1 MTDMIKTYNKIQ
13 EQNSGFTLIEIL
25 ISISIF
31 MIFLA
36 IAGSSY
42 VTLVSANKSAN
53 TTQKTYT
60 EVRFVFDEL
69 ARAVRGGAIDYS
81 CVDGENPCLDNLN
94 LTTQTVFGALSS
106 DGLART
112 LFKFDAAKHAVMVL
126 HQTRNASQVLTWAGG
141 TFQPLTSENLKVED
155 LAFSVSPQKNP
166 YASEN
171 AGNDELQRQPAVTIS
186 MKVAGTAFR
195 TTYSSRFYGRQSL
208 YENL

>member
-1 MTDMIKTYNKIQ
+1 MIKTHNKSQ
-13 EQNSGFTLIEIL
+13 VQNAGFTLVELL
-25 ISISIF
+25 ISISVF

-53 TTQKTYT
+53 ATQKNYT

-112 LFKFDAAKHAVMVL
+112 LFKFDAAKHAVLVL
-126 HQTRNASQVLTWAGG
+126 HQTRAASQLSIWSAG

-155 LAFSVSPQKNP
+155 LSFFVSPPKDP

-171 AGNDELQRQPAVTIS
+171 AGYDKLQLQPAVTIS